1 MASTLT
7 VDNIVGA
14 TTAANVKLPAGCIL
28 QTQTLSRSRS
38 ARQTINSTSFA
49 IVNDG
54 VGNFELAI
62 TPKFSSS
69 KIIGSFNLSGIA
81 TTTNSTSIGFRLYR
95 NGSEIQMLESHFGY
109 KYGELGDRHHFAP
122 TFVDSPNTTSAVTYS
137 VYAAIQAS
145 SQSAYIFDTHI
156 GTGSSGDVRH
166 AFILQEVSV

>member
-1 MASTLT
+1 MGSTLT

-28 QTQTLSRSRS
+28 QTQTISRVRT

-69 KIIGSFNLSGIA
+69 KILGSVSLSGIA
-81 TTTNSTSIGFRLYR
+81 TISNATSIAFSLYK
-95 NGSEIQMLESHFGY
+95 NGSFLQSFDSHLGY
-109 KYGELGDRHHFAP
+109 NYDEVGDRHHFAP
-122 TFVDSPNTTSAVTYS
+122 VFVDSPSTTSAVTYAI
-137 VYAAIQAS
+137 YAATVS
-145 SQSAYIFDTHI
+145 GGSAYIFDTHI
-156 GTGSSGDVRH
+156 SPPSNPSST
-166 AFILQEVSV
+166 FILQEVSV

>member
-1 MASTLT
+1 MGSTLT

-28 QTQTLSRSRS
+28 QTQSFSRART

-62 TPKFSSS
+62 TPKFSTS
-69 KIIGSFNLSGIA
+69 KIMGSFNLSGVA
-81 TTTNSTSIGFRLYR
+81 TTTNATSIGFKLYR
-95 NGSEIQMLESHFGY
+95 NGSEIQLLDSHFAY
-109 KYGELGDRHHFAP
+109 NYDEHGDRHHFAP
-122 TFVDSPNTTSAVTYS
+122 TFIDSPNTTSATTYS
-137 VYAAIQAS
+137 VYAAVQGG

-156 GTGSSGDVRH
+156 ADGVTH
-166 AFILQEVSV
+166 NFILQEVSQ

>member
-1 MASTLT
+1 MGSTLT

-28 QTQTLSRSRS
+28 QTQSFARART

-62 TPKFSSS
+62 TPKFSTS
-69 KIIGSFNLSGIA
+69 KIMGSFNLSGVA
-81 TTTNSTSIGFRLYR
+81 TTTNATSIGFKLYR
-95 NGSEIQMLESHFGY
+95 NGSEIQLLDSHFAY
-109 KYGELGDRHHFAP
+109 NYDEHSDRHHFAP
-122 TFVDSPNTTSAVTYS
+122 TFIDSPNTTSAVTYS
-137 VYAAIQAS
+137 VYAAVQGG

-156 GTGSSGDVRH
+156 ADGVTH
-166 AFILQEVSV
+166 NFILQEVSV

>member
-1 MASTLT
+1 MGSTLT

-28 QTQTLSRSRS
+28 QTQSFTRART

-62 TPKFSSS
+62 TPKFSTS
-69 KIIGSFNLSGIA
+69 KIMGSFNLSGVA
-81 TTTNSTSIGFRLYR
+81 TTTNATSIGFKLYR
-95 NGSEIQMLESHFGY
+95 NGSEIQLLDSHFGY
-109 KYGELGDRHHFAP
+109 NYDEHSDRHHFSP
-122 TFVDSPNTTSAVTYS
+122 TFIDSPNTTSVTTYS
-137 VYAAIQAS
+137 VYAAIQGS

-156 GTGSSGDVRH
+156 ADGVTH
-166 AFILQEVSV
+166 NFILQEVSV